1 MGIRFAK
8 VDADLDNHPKVRR
21 AGRNGREVF
30 LFVLRRNASL
40 DRSGRVPTSYIEPW
54 YRADQ
59 LMMSEADAADGV
71 SRIVTAGLV
80 TLRDGHAVIAGWDD
94 EWAKAPLDEAE
105 RKRRE
110 REKKRQGVEVDAPAD
125 LPETAPVITAPS
137 PVESRDVTD
146 SHGASVT
153 DRDCPDS
160 HALDKSRLE
169 ESRTL
174 SVPPAA
180 PAEGE
185 GLFALKAKVDTA
197 TGDVGRKRAEKPA
210 TPKQP
215 APHQPAIEHFDARY
229 ADAYGCRPEWRAA
242 GEAKQ
247 IADLTKRHGADEVI
261 RRIDALFDG
270 SAELAWLKPPFTV
283 GTLNN
288 NWNRLVTVS
297 AAPRV
302 SDRIIKDL

>member
-40 DRSGRVPTSYIEPW
+40 DRSGRVPMSYIEPW
-54 YRADQ
+54 YLADQ

-71 SRIVTAGLV
+71 SRIVTTGLV
-80 TLRDGHAVIAGWDD
+80 TLRDGHAVIAGWSD

-110 REKKRQGVEVDAPAD
+110 RERKRADAEPSSAGA
-125 LPETAPVITAPS
+125 PSVVGPVISQTSEP
-137 PVESRDVTD
+137 ESRDVTD
-146 SHGASVT
+146 GHGASVT

-160 HALDKSRLE
+160 HALDKSRGE
-169 ESRTL
+169 ENTL
-174 SVPPAA
+174 SAPPAP
-180 PAEGE
+180 PAESE
-185 GLFALKAKVDTA
+185 GLFALKVKVDA
-197 TGDVGRKRAEKPA
+197 AVGEVGAKRARKPPA
-210 TPKQP
+210 EPKPP
-215 APHQPAIEHFDARY
+215 APHQPAIDHFDTRY
-229 ADAYGCRPEWRAA
+229 SDAYGCRPEWRAA
-242 GEAKQ
+242 GEAKL
-247 IADLTKRHGADEVI
+247 IADLTRRHGAAEVI

-270 SAELAWLKPPFTV
+270 SAELAWLKPPYTV
-283 GTLNN
+283 GTLSN

-297 AAPRV
+297 TAPRV
-302 SDRIIKDL
+302 SDRRIDDL